1 MGMQKRFIA
10 KNGLDN
16 NQQTITGVA
25 DPVNASDAATK
36 NFSSNASNLTSGTV
50 DTARLGSGTA
60 NSTTYL
66 RGDGTWQ
73 IVASGSTV
81 NITDDAATNATYF
94 PTFAT
99 AASGELTE
107 IKVASS
113 KLSFNPSTGQLN
125 ATVFNST
132 SDRRAKEN
140 IMPIT
145 AALDTIQR
153 INGVQFTWRETGKMS
168 YGYIAQDIETVLPA
182 VVSTDSNGDK
192 SVNYDATIA
201 ILLEAIKELNAKVIA
216 LESRI

>member
-1 MGMQKRFIA
+1 MAIQKRFIA

-25 DPVNASDAATK
+25 DPVNANDAATK
-36 NFSSNASNLTSGTV
+36 NFSSDASNLTSGTIA
-50 DTARLGSGTA
+50 TARLGSGTA
-60 NSTTYL
+60 DSTTYL

-73 IVASGSTV
+73 IVVSGSTV
-81 NITDDAATNATYF
+81 NVTNDVATNATYF

-99 AASGELTE
+99 VASGELTE

-113 KLSFNPSTGQLN
+113 KLTFNPSTGQLN

>member
-1 MGMQKRFIA
+1 MAIQKRFIA

-25 DPVNASDAATK
+25 DPVNANDAATK
-36 NFSSNASNLTSGTV
+36 NFSSNASNLTSGTIA
-50 DTARLGSGTA
+50 TARLGSGTA
-60 NSTTYL
+60 DSTTYL

-73 IVASGSTV
+73 IVVSGSTV
-81 NITDDAATNATYF
+81 NVTNDVATNATYF

-99 AASGELTE
+99 VASGELTE

-113 KLSFNPSTGQLN
+113 KLTFNPSTGQLN

>member
-1 MGMQKRFIA
+1 MGIQKRFIA

-16 NQQTITGVA
+16 NQQTITSVA
-25 DPVNASDAATK
+25 DPVNAQDAATK

-50 DTARLGSGTA
+50 NTARLGSGTA
-60 NSTTYL
+60 NETTYL

-81 NITDDAATNATYF
+81 NVTNDATTNATYF

-99 AASGELTE
+99 AVSGELTE

-113 KLSFNPSTGQLN
+113 KLTFNPSTGQLN

-182 VVSTDSNGDK
+182 VVSTDYNGDK

>member
-1 MGMQKRFIA
+1 MAIQKRFIA

-36 NFSSNASNLTSGTV
+36 NFSSDASNLTSGTIA
-50 DTARLGSGTA
+50 TARLGSGTA
-60 NSTTYL
+60 DSTTYL

-73 IVASGSTV
+73 VVASGSTV
-81 NITDDAATNATYF
+81 NITDDTATNDSYF

-99 AASGELTE
+99 VSSGELAE

-113 KLSFNPSTGQLN
+113 KLTFNPSTGQLN

-132 SDRRAKEN
+132 SDRRAKDN
-140 IMPIT
+140 IAPIT
-145 AALDTIQR
+145 NALDTVQR
-153 INGVQFTWRETGKMS
+153 INGVQFTWRETGTPS
-168 YGYIAQDIETVLPA
+168 YGYIAQDIEKVLPA
-182 VVSTDSNGDK
+182 VVSTNADGDK

-201 ILLEAIKELNAKVIA
+201 FLLEAIKELHVKVTA
-216 LESRI
+216 LESRV